1 MSDPHAVNPVH
12 SAHPAEAAQAS
23 QAAHAEHAHDV
34 AKDLNRYLFVFGAL
48 LVGTVVTVA
57 ASYIPF
63 PSNEMNIAVAL
74 LIATIKATLVA
85 AIFMH
90 LSHEKWTIYRFLIIT
105 VVFVIGLFSLTA
117 LAFSDH
123 IHR

>member
-1 MSDPHAVNPVH
+1 MSTDPSHAAPAAPHAATDDH
-12 SAHPAEAAQAS
+12 S
-23 QAAHAEHAHDV
+23 HDDISKHV
-34 AKDLNRYLFVFGAL
+34 NRYLFVFGAL

-57 ASYIPF
+57 ASYITF
-63 PSNEMNIAVAL
+63 PSPEINIAVAL

-90 LSHEKWTIYRFLIIT
+90 LSAERWTIYRFLIVT

>member
-1 MSDPHAVNPVH
+1 MSDPH
-12 SAHPAEAAQAS
+12 S
-23 QAAHAEHAHDV
+23 HDV
-34 AKDLNRYLFVFGAL
+34 SKDVSRYLFVFAAL

-63 PSNEMNIAVAL
+63 RSSGVNIAVAL
-74 LIATIKATLVA
+74 FIATIKATLVA

-90 LSHEKWTIYRFLIIT
+90 LSAEKWTIYRFLILT

>member
-1 MSDPHAVNPVH
+1 MSDPHP
-12 SAHPAEAAQAS
+12 PAGS
-23 QAAHAEHAHDV
+23 HEHDHDV
-34 AKDLNRYLFVFGAL
+34 SKDVGRYLFVFGAL
-48 LVGTVVTVA
+48 LVGTLVTVA

-63 PSNEMNIAVAL
+63 PTSGMNITVAL

-90 LSHEKWTIYRFLIIT
+90 LSAEKWTIYRFLIIT
-105 VVFVIGLFSLTA
+105 VVFVVGLFSLTA

>member
-1 MSDPHAVNPVH
+1 MSTEEPSHAVPAVAAVDHSHDDISKHVH
-12 SAHPAEAAQAS
+12 
-23 QAAHAEHAHDV
+23 
-34 AKDLNRYLFVFGAL
+34 RYLFVFFAL

-63 PSNEMNIAVAL
+63 PSSGMNIAVAL
-74 LIATIKATLVA
+74 CIATVKATLVA

-90 LSHEKWTIYRFLIIT
+90 LSAERWTIYRFLLVT

>member
-1 MSDPHAVNPVH
+1 MNNEH
-12 SAHPAEAAQAS
+12 SADDHP
-23 QAAHAEHAHDV
+23 HHDISKHV
-34 AKDLNRYLFVFGAL
+34 RRYMGVFLAL
-48 LVGTVVTVA
+48 LLGTVVTVA

-63 PSNEMNIAVAL
+63 KSNEVNIAVAL
-74 LIATIKATLVA
+74 AIATVKATLVA

-90 LSHEKWTIYRFLIIT
+90 LSAERWTIYRFLIIT
-105 VVFVIGLFSLTA
+105 VVFAIGLFSLTA